1 IAERA
6 EGGDDD
12 VAPGAALHVDD
23 EGHPAGV
30 VLEARVVE
38 AERAR
43 KGAERQLGRVWCHRH
58 LTSAGVGTQWDGA
71 GPATVDIR
79 LAVLPLRPKQVSG
92 RSLSRGSA
100 DPPPRTGSVARRCVA
115 CGSWRSSSRSWWWAR
130 WSWCSSS
137 GPS

>member
-1 IAERA
+1 DLGARGAAVVEVAERA

-79 LAVLPLRPKQVSG
+79 LAVLPPAPETGFGPVTQPGISRPAAPH
-92 RSLSRGSA
+92 R
-100 DPPPRTGSVARRCVA
+100 
-115 CGSWRSSSRSWWWAR
+115 
-130 WSWCSSS
+130 
-137 GPS
+137 